1 MAVGRKALV
10 VLSPNL
16 YYMGIGKIT
25 RNFQVTIPRD
35 VRELRPMREGDLVMF
50 AVEGDRVVMELVDE
64 DPIKAA
70 AGIWADMK
78 EEPEEFERRLRRE
91 SEARLR
97 REMDDD

>member
-1 MAVGRKALV
+1 
-10 VLSPNL
+10 
-16 YYMGIGKIT
+16 MGIGKIT

-35 VRELRPMREGDLVMF
+35 VREVRPVREGDLVMF
-50 AVEGDRVVMELVDE
+50 SVEGDRIILEMVDE

-70 AGIWADMK
+70 AGIWSDMK
-78 EEPEEFERRLRRE
+78 EDGVAFERRLRRE